1 MINLKKLTTLL
12 YIYYTYIIHIL
23 YIYNRYIIDI
33 MALQNIL
40 NTYVP
45 LRANINN
52 NDNGKV
58 KLGCVAF
65 NPKITHQC
73 VLRVWP

>member
-1 MINLKKLTTLL
+1 MVL
-12 YIYYTYIIHIL
+12 
-23 YIYNRYIIDI
+23 DE
-33 MALQNIL
+33 IL

-45 LRANINN
+45 LRASIEN

-65 NPKITHQC
+65 NPKLNHQC
-73 VLRVWP
+73 VLCVWT

>member
-1 MINLKKLTTLL
+1 
-12 YIYYTYIIHIL
+12 
-23 YIYNRYIIDI
+23 
-33 MALQNIL
+33 MALQYIL

-45 LRANINN
+45 LRAAIEN

-65 NPKITHQC
+65 NPRQKHSC
-73 VLRVWP
+73 VLRVWT

>member
-1 MINLKKLTTLL
+1 MQNNL
-12 YIYYTYIIHIL
+12 
-23 YIYNRYIIDI
+23 I
-33 MALQNIL
+33 MVLQNIL

-45 LRANINN
+45 LRASIEN

-65 NPKITHQC
+65 NPKLNHQC
-73 VLRVWP
+73 VLRIWL

>member
-1 MINLKKLTTLL
+1 MS
-12 YIYYTYIIHIL
+12 
-23 YIYNRYIIDI
+23 
-33 MALQNIL
+33 LQNIM
-40 NTYVP
+40 NEFVP
-45 LRANINN
+45 LRASIPN

-65 NPKITHQC
+65 NPRQKHSC

>member
-1 MINLKKLTTLL
+1 MVL
-12 YIYYTYIIHIL
+12 
-23 YIYNRYIIDI
+23 DE
-33 MALQNIL
+33 IL

-45 LRANINN
+45 LRASIEN

-65 NPKITHQC
+65 NPKLNHQC